1 MPPKFDI
8 PVAYLRYGIYTFFV
22 KIYVSRRRRR
32 RAVLE
37 AIDEYLP

>member
-8 PVAYLRYGIYTFFV
+8 PVAYLRYGIYAFV
-22 KIYVSRRRRR
+22 EIYVSRRRRA